1 MRTAAAPARP
11 RCAARESCHPTH
23 LHGGVPHPQS
33 CMSTVAVAPASAA
46 PTDVAYYQPSIASST
61 TRVQQRESRSVY
73 LQELSIIEYCVL
85 DHLGLALDDMRMNR
99 DGTLAFV
106 QATHG
111 PHGDSYSATIR
122 TRLGHATVVTFSR
135 SDEDDV
141 HLVGAVDALLFS
153 LAVAR
158 VQIPSSSVFIST
170 DDAIQLTIL
179 CDKRDIPII
188 KYEMDYAFRSG
199 CFLSF
204 TPIRFY
210 QKEMTKTCSLGTF
223 QSAFA
228 AATAVALASNVHY
241 EDHAMLANHSNSRA
255 PNTTYDG
262 SCNNKRC
269 GLATRIRTKVHSAQQ
284 ASHEQS
290 AVFWS
295 SLEST

>member
-1 MRTAAAPARP
+1 MAAFRTHSR
-11 RCAARESCHPTH
+11 SI
-23 LHGGVPHPQS
+23 
-33 CMSTVAVAPASAA
+33 CMSTVAIAPASTA
-46 PTDVAYYQPSIASST
+46 PPDVAYYQPSIAPST
-61 TRVQQRESRSVY
+61 KCVQQRESMSVY
-73 LQELSIIEYCVL
+73 LQELSIIEYGIL
-85 DHLGLALDDMRMNR
+85 DQLGLALDDIRVNR

-106 QATHG
+106 HATQG
-111 PHGDSYSATIR
+111 PHGDSYSATVR

-158 VQIPSSSVFIST
+158 VQIPSSSVFLST

-179 CDKRDIPII
+179 CDKRDIPVI
-188 KYEMDYAFRSG
+188 KYEMDYAFRYG

-204 TPIRFY
+204 TPIRFH
-210 QKEMTKTCSLGTF
+210 QKQMTKTCSLGTF

-228 AATAVALASNVHY
+228 AATAVALASNVHC
-241 EDHAMLANHSNSRA
+241 EDHAMLANNSNSRA

-290 AVFWS
+290 VVFWS